1 MIATSNIAS
10 SANKSKDSLVML

>member
-1 MIATSNIAS
+1 MIASNIAS